1 MIRLE
6 NVNKFYANNNV
17 TSLGLVN
24 VNLEFKRGEV
34 VVITGESGSGKSTLL
49 NVVTKV
55 DKFDEGE
62 IYYFGEETSYFGIEE
77 MDQFRKDK
85 VGFIFQNYNILESY
99 TVLDN
104 VMLPLLV
111 NGKEKKEAKEEAI
124 ELLTKVGLDG
134 RLKNKGSK
142 LSGGEKQR
150 CVIARA
156 LAMSSDILACDE
168 PTGNLDKQ
176 TGDEIVKLIKEV
188 SDNKLVL
195 IVTHNYEQFKDIA
208 TRKIRIHDGQVVE
221 DTVIKEPKEEIEE
234 KLELNTVDAKKSVD
248 YKIALKNLRNTPMKT
263 LLSSVIFLFICIFF
277 LFLSSY
283 IFSQMNTSA
292 FSSEFGYLGTN
303 KMVIYNS
310 NNKPFSKFKY
320 NNFQGEKL
328 INQFYYTTSL
338 NAYNAYNDTSYRLYY
353 EPNPSKLS
361 EKTLYSGRLPKEDD
375 ELVLLVSN
383 YFYQKPTEL
392 EINSKI
398 FKVVGIQK
406 RDDINQNYDGNDIV
420 VATGNDKL
428 KQIFLAEKIFA
439 YTSTIFTYDLD
450 NVTSVSSDFEDK
462 DIYLNNYNLFNTSEL
477 TKSTETGNS
486 ITIGYDFENYVN
498 KHIYEIT
505 VYGNKTVNK
514 VISFFNNAKAIDV
527 YSQNFGNPMLVFV
540 MKIASYI
547 TVGAVALYLIGIYF
561 LTYALVGKLYDSKI
575 KDFSILRTV
584 GITKK
589 DMARIL
595 RLDIMLQMLI
605 MQILVLVTFIILSN
619 VVKSVELS
627 RIFRPDIGVVLIYLV
642 LMNLISFLLSRKIH
656 KRIYQKTVGQSLGGT
671 KND

>member
-221 DTVIKEPKEEIEE
+221 DTIIKEPKEEIEE

-303 KMVIYNS
+303 K
-310 NNKPFSKFKY
+310 
-320 NNFQGEKL
+320 
-328 INQFYYTTSL
+328 
-338 NAYNAYNDTSYRLYY
+338 
-353 EPNPSKLS
+353 
-361 EKTLYSGRLPKEDD
+361 
-375 ELVLLVSN
+375 
-383 YFYQKPTEL
+383 
-392 EINSKI
+392 
-398 FKVVGIQK
+398 
-406 RDDINQNYDGNDIV
+406 
-420 VATGNDKL
+420 
-428 KQIFLAEKIFA
+428 
-439 YTSTIFTYDLD
+439 
-450 NVTSVSSDFEDK
+450 
-462 DIYLNNYNLFNTSEL
+462 
-477 TKSTETGNS
+477 
-486 ITIGYDFENYVN
+486 
-498 KHIYEIT
+498 
-505 VYGNKTVNK
+505 
-514 VISFFNNAKAIDV
+514 ID
-527 YSQNFGNPMLVFV
+527 
-540 MKIASYI
+540 
-547 TVGAVALYLIGIYF
+547 
-561 LTYALVGKLYDSKI
+561 
-575 KDFSILRTV
+575 R
-584 GITKK
+584 
-589 DMARIL
+589 
-595 RLDIMLQMLI
+595 
-605 MQILVLVTFIILSN
+605 
-619 VVKSVELS
+619 KSV
-627 RIFRPDIGVVLIYLV
+627 V
-642 LMNLISFLLSRKIH
+642 
-656 KRIYQKTVGQSLGGT
+656 
-671 KND
+671 